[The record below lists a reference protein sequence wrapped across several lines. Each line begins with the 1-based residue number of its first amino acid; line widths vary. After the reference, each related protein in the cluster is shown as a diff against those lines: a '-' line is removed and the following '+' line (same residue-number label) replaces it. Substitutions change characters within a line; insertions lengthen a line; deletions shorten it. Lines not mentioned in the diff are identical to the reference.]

1 MYRHTHTRLTTFSER
16 VNPVCG
22 NLITDIRPIHNTLSH
37 TPAVNTI
44 VRLFGLSRGGGS
56 LWTPPTATHPNRP
69 HLFHT
74 NFFCY
79 LLFVDCGTILFMNK
93 MSRTDA
99 LAILSRP
106 SRRPLA
112 SAVIKISYNS
122 LHRSWGRRVTPRASR
137 VLVNVF
143 ILLCKPRTLN

>member
-44 VRLFGLSRGGGS
+44 VRLFGLSRGGGES
-56 LWTPPTATHPNRP
+56 VNSPYRHPSQPPSPVSYE
-69 HLFHT
+69 
-74 NFFCY
+74 FFCY

-106 SRRPLA
+106 SCRPLA